1 MLKKQN
7 RLSKRS
13 DFLKLKKEG
22 AVKQSPFFGFLYLKN
37 EEIDK
42 PKFGF
47 IISKK
52 ISKRAVDRNRIKRI
66 LCEVIMTKI
75 DFGSKKIEA
84 IFLVKQSILKVNRK
98 ELEKEVIRVLEN
110 V

>member
-22 AVKQSPFFGFLYLKN
+22 TVKQSPFFGFLYLKSK
-37 EEIDK
+37 EIEK
-42 PKFGF
+42 TRFGF
-47 IISKK
+47 IISKR

-66 LCEVIMTKI
+66 LCDLIMKKT
-75 DFGSKKIEA
+75 DFKNKKVEA
-84 IFLVKQSILKVNRK
+84 IFLAKQSILKVDRI
-98 ELEKEVIRVLEN
+98 ELEKEIIRILEN